1 LNITFKKIKTV
12 FTMRR
17 TFYLILSFLLSFHIY
32 LNAQSIQEFYQINNF
47 KTESGYTINNCKIGY
62 RTFGSISKDSSN
74 VVLYCSWF
82 GGNSEAIGILINKY
96 KFIDTTKYFIIAVDA
111 LGNGVSSSISN
122 SDISDSV
129 FYSLSIS
136 DMVNANYKLLTEHF
150 GLNRIYAAIGGSM
163 GSMQVLQM
171 AVTYPEFAK
180 KIIAYVATPRL
191 CSSDLLW
198 MATQQNLIES
208 SLNCGMSERE
218 VSRLSEILSAN
229 FARTPDYVTKDI
241 DRSEFQ
247 NYLDSFD
254 KESKKI
260 FTLQNYLTQLKA
272 MMKHDISRDTNES
285 MTEASE
291 KIKAKMFIIVSK
303 SDLLLN
309 PSEAINLANLTS
321 SRLLILDNN
330 CGHLAV
336 SCEIDRVRGE
346 IANFLDE

>member
-1 LNITFKKIKTV
+1 
-12 FTMRR
+12 MRR

-32 LNAQSIQEFYQINNF
+32 LNAQSIQEFYQINSF
-47 KTESGYTINNCKIGY
+47 QTESGYIINNCKIGY

-122 SDISDSV
+122 SDKPDSV

-136 DMVNANYKLLTEHF
+136 DMVNANYRLLTEHF
-150 GLNRIYAAIGGSM
+150 KLKKIYAAVGGSM

-171 AVTYPEFAK
+171 AVTYPDFSK
-180 KIIAYVATPRL
+180 NIIAYVATPRL
-191 CSSDLLW
+191 TSSDLLW
-198 MATQQNLIES
+198 MATQENLIES
-208 SLNCGMSERE
+208 TLNSGMSEKE
-218 VSRLSEILSAN
+218 VRRLSEIISAN
-229 FARTPDYVTKDI
+229 FARTPDYVTKNVKT
-241 DRSEFQ
+241 SEFGD
-247 NYLDSFD
+247 YIKSFD
-254 KESKKI
+254 KEPNKV
-260 FTLQNYLTQLKA
+260 FTLKNYLTQLKA
-272 MMKHDISRDTNES
+272 MMKHDISRSTKNLME
-285 MTEASE
+285 EAAE
-291 KIKAKMFIIVSK
+291 RIRAKLFIIVSK

-309 PSEAINLANLTS
+309 PSEAINLANITS

-336 SCEIDRVRGE
+336 SCELERVKGE
-346 IANFLDE
+346 IANFLQE

>member
-1 LNITFKKIKTV
+1 
-12 FTMRR
+12 MRR

-32 LNAQSIQEFYQINNF
+32 SNAQSIQEFYQINSF
-47 KTESGYTINNCKIGY
+47 QTESGYIINNCKIGY
-62 RTFGSISKDSSN
+62 RTFGSISEDSSN

-191 CSSDLLW
+191 SSSDLLW

-241 DRSEFQ
+241 DRSEFK

-272 MMKHDISRDTNES
+272 MMKHDISIDTNES

-336 SCEIDRVRGE
+336 SCEIDRVREE
-346 IANFLDE
+346 IAKFLVE

>member
-1 LNITFKKIKTV
+1 
-12 FTMRR
+12 MRR

-32 LNAQSIQEFYQINNF
+32 LNAQSIQKFYQINNF

-191 CSSDLLW
+191 SSSDLLW

-218 VSRLSEILSAN
+218 VSRISEILSAN

-336 SCEIDRVRGE
+336 SCEIDRVKGE